1 MTREEIIKELH
12 YHGKYTNEVKR
23 RLRKLLKKYHPD
35 KNKKDDK
42 TILLLY
48 EIKKEL
54 ENNTL
59 QYYDDT
65 ILEKEESQD
74 NNIIS
79 KYYLYFLETMV
90 EKLQRQKAAISKK
103 IKELYKKWNR
113 NIEEKNKKEEEFG
126 KVNLKVN
133 TLKEDINKL
142 SGFDKND
149 IYLIL
154 LCLFLIII
162 VMITRKIGYLFGVII
177 IIMIEM
183 YHNYDRNKK
192 YHHKREELRKSEKI
206 SNEVQTELEIM
217 ENESIKYEIQEQEL
231 KKEETRIKNDIQFYH
246 HEITKIKEQES
257 LKEEKKNTETNKTV
271 YKK

>member
-12 YHGKYTNEVKR
+12 YHGKYTNEVKK

-35 KNKKDDK
+35 KNSKDDK

-59 QYYDDT
+59 EYDDT
-65 ILEKEESQD
+65 PLDKEEKQD

-90 EKLQRQKAAISKK
+90 EKLQRQKAAVSKK
-103 IKELYKKWNR
+103 IKELYKKWNHH
-113 NIEEKNKKEEEFG
+113 IEEKNIKEEEFG
-126 KVNLKVN
+126 KVNLKVD
-133 TLKEDINKL
+133 TLQEEINKL
-142 SGFDKND
+142 SKFDKND
-149 IYLIL
+149 IYLFL
-154 LCLFLIII
+154 LSLLLIII
-162 VMITRKIGYLFGVII
+162 VMITGNKKYLFGVII
-177 IIMIEM
+177 IIIIEM
-183 YHNYDRNKK
+183 YHNYEKNKK
-192 YHHKREELRKSEKI
+192 YHHKMKELKKIEKM
-206 SNEVQTELEIM
+206 SNKVQTELEKI

-257 LKEEKKNTETNKTV
+257 IKEEKKERETNQTV
-271 YKK
+271 YKR